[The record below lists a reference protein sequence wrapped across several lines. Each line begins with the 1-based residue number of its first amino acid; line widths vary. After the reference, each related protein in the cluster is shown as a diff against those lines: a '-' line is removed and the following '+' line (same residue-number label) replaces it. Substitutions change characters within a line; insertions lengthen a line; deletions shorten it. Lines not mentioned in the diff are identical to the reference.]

1 MGDRNTLLKILE
13 LSRWAPSG
21 DNAQPWRFEIV
32 DDHHIVVH
40 GHDTREWCLY
50 DFEGRASQMAHGGLL
65 ETIRIAATA
74 HQLRATWSHRDGTP
88 DTAPT
93 YDVVFEYDSAIVPDP
108 LIHFIE
114 SRTVQRRPMRMTR
127 LTYAQREALSLAPG
141 SAYNIQ
147 FFESFSL
154 RCAVAR
160 LLWANAYVRMTCPE
174 AYQVHKKVIEW
185 GMDFSKTGI
194 PERAVGVGRG
204 TARLMRYVMR
214 SWERVEFFNRYLFG
228 TVAVRVQLDF
238 LPAICCAGHIALHA
252 RKIPE
257 SIVDFVAAGVAM
269 QRLWLTAAAQDLHL
283 QPEMTALIFG
293 WYQDHG
299 TTLSRDRNV
308 NMNAS
313 KVARRT
319 SELFGVKEASS
330 SVFFCRVG
338 YSAPPDSRSLRKDLS
353 ELITAAQ

>member
-50 DFEGRASQMAHGGLL
+50 DFEGRASQMAHGALL
-65 ETIRIAATA
+65 ETIRIAAAA
-74 HQLRATWSHRDGTP
+74 HQLRATWSHRKGTP
-88 DTAPT
+88 DDAPS
-93 YDVVFEYDSAIVPDP
+93 YDVLFEYDAEIIPDP
-108 LIHFIE
+108 LGQFIQ

-127 LTYAQREALSLAPG
+127 LTYAQREALSVAPG
-141 SAYNIQ
+141 LGYNIQ

-154 RCAVAR
+154 RCAIAR
-160 LLWANAYVRMTCPE
+160 LLWANAYVRLTCPE
-174 AYQVHKKVIEW
+174 AYHVHRTVIEW
-185 GMDFSKTGI
+185 GTDFSKTRI
-194 PERAVGVGRG
+194 PERAVGVDRG
-204 TARLMRYVMR
+204 TARLMRYVMQ
-214 SWERVEFFNRYLFG
+214 SWERVDFFNRYLFG
-228 TVAVRVQLDF
+228 TIAVRIQLDF
-238 LPAICCAGHIALHA
+238 LPAIFCAGHIALHA
-252 RKIPE
+252 RRIPE
-257 SIVDFVAAGVAM
+257 SIEDFVAAGVAM
-269 QRLWLTAAAQDLHL
+269 QRLWLTAAAQGLHL

-293 WYQDHG
+293 WYQDCG
-299 TTLSRDRNV
+299 KNLSQDKNV

-319 SELFGVKEASS
+319 LELFGVKKASS

-338 YSAPPDSRSLRKDLS
+338 YSAPPKSRSLRKELS
-353 ELITAAQ
+353 ELITAEQ